1 MYFCY
6 GDESGNDNV
15 SPALVMVGI
24 VVDATKLRRTQEE
37 FDEIFSSLCE
47 VTGRPL
53 KELKSSDLLPGKNAW
68 NSVDGVVRRNV
79 VTNLCDW
86 VGVRSHKIA
95 LSALDRARHSASKP
109 GCSQL
114 QDEWQAAATHV
125 VLQLQRHG
133 LSKPK
138 GKGRTV
144 IAFDNNPRG
153 LALLSDLVYEPP
165 AWVEKFYER
174 GKKEPALSQII
185 DTPFAVQSH
194 HVGLV
199 QVADLFAGLL
209 RHYTE
214 LEDYGWSEK
223 FSGERD
229 QYREWVDLLRPSLLG
244 NAHRWGKGNKSE
256 AATWYREL
264 APASLLA
271 LG

>member
-37 FDEIFSSLCE
+37 FDEIFSSLCQ

-86 VGVRSHKIA
+86 VGVRSHKLA
-95 LSALDRARHSASKP
+95 LSALDRGRHSASKP

-114 QDEWQAAATHV
+114 QDEWQAAAMHV

-185 DTPFAVQSH
+185 DTPLPSRVTTSASSKLQTSSRASC
-194 HVGLV
+194 GTTRSSRTT
-199 QVADLFAGLL
+199 AGARSLAASETSTEIGWTCSAPPCWATPTAGARGTRARL
-209 RHYTE
+209 RRGTE
-214 LEDYGWSEK
+214 T
-223 FSGERD
+223 
-229 QYREWVDLLRPSLLG
+229 LRRP
-244 NAHRWGKGNKSE
+244 HW
-256 AATWYREL
+256 
-264 APASLLA
+264 
-271 LG
+271 

>member
-6 GDESGNDNV
+6 GDESGNDDV

-24 VVDATKLRRTQEE
+24 VVDATKLRKSQED
-37 FDEIFSSLCE
+37 FGKIFQTLCE

-53 KELKSSDLLPGKNAW
+53 KELKSSDLLPGRNAW
-68 NSVDGVVRRNV
+68 NSVDGQVRRNV

-86 VGVRSHKIA
+86 VGTRSHKLT
-95 LSALDRARHSASKP
+95 LSALDRTLHKASTP
-109 GCSQL
+109 GCPQL
-114 QDEWQAAATHV
+114 KEEWQAAATHL

-133 LSKPK
+133 LSKTG

-144 IAFDNNPRG
+144 LAFDDNPRG
-153 LALLSDLVYEPP
+153 LSKLSDLVYDPP
-165 AWVEKFYER
+165 SWVEAFYPR
-174 GKKEPALSQII
+174 VKKEAALSQII

-199 QVADLFAGLL
+199 QVADLFAGIL
-209 RHYTE
+209 RHHAE
-214 LEDYGWSEK
+214 LEDYGWAEK
-223 FSGERD
+223 FAGERA
-229 QYREWVDLLRPSLLG
+229 QYAEWVGLLKPSLIG
-244 NAHRWGKGNKSE
+244 NAHRWGKGNSSE
-256 AATWYREL
+256 VAGWYRDL